1 MRRRLQIK
9 IVIISDAYI
18 MHLVFRYISHD
29 RYTTIKYHNVDL
41 VQKIIIMIKK
51 YRRTRFA
58 TGLFH
63 KHPDVSWEVEQAIK
77 YLKTFYFIY
86 CFFLNKL
93 IDGVT

>member
-1 MRRRLQIK
+1 
-9 IVIISDAYI
+9 
-18 MHLVFRYISHD
+18 
-29 RYTTIKYHNVDL
+29 
-41 VQKIIIMIKK
+41 MIKK